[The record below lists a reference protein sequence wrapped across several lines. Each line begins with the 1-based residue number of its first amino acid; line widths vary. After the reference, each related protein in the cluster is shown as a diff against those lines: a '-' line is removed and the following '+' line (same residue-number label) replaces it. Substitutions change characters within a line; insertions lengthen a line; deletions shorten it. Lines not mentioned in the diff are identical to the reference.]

1 MGMLTIVL
9 SRGLPEPDPRI
20 SAIENQPVWEVM
32 QEWQSELVGLSSE
45 GKQVIA
51 EESGHHIQL
60 DQPDLVIEAIQDL
73 VDALRE

>member
-1 MGMLTIVL
+1 MLTIVL

-20 SAIENQPVWEVM
+20 SAIENQQVWEVM